1 MTLRKLLV
9 RAGWALIITL
19 SAYYLYRAIL
29 YRYITPDQLG
39 PSLFNKKLFYFG
51 HLIAALPVLLGAL
64 LQFYTKLRYKWPLCR
79 TPALYDSQLSI
90 CAHPGLAA
98 HNRRHPGRLHIFRY
112 PGSSDPR
119 HDPGMDVM
127 GHPASGRRI
136 LHLMAPHASKQK
148 AGIMK
153 P

>member
-98 HNRRHPGRLHIFRY
+98 HNRRHPGRLHIFDIRDQAIRDTTQEWMSWVI
-112 PGSSDPR
+112 PLLVVEFSISWLPMLR
-119 HDPGMDVM
+119 
-127 GHPASGRRI
+127 
-136 LHLMAPHASKQK
+136 SKKQV
-148 AGIMK
+148 
-153 P
+153 